1 MVKLTNTDMEAIK
14 IHYTNYIKTV
24 MVRCSA
30 DDLPV
35 SEVTR
40 SVVEV
45 GMFIAYL
52 EEVTKNESKSE

>member
-24 MVRCSA
+24 MVRCSVE
-30 DDLPV
+30 DLPTD
-35 SEVTR
+35 EITR

-52 EEVTKNESKSE
+52 EEVTKND